1 MLAKK
6 LWVSK
11 NFDLGVSNVLL
22 RGLEFSN
29 RFSESPV
36 FAFLHFYN
44 NVVIFNNVFFISA
57 VFASQTFL
65 VKVTQA
71 NRQMMMMTR
80 MMMKMR
86 MMMKTKAG
94 FFFFQNLLNAQSSL
108 CRNGGHSIITE
119 PVAFISIKMKYIF
132 FFPTEDEKMEI
143 IDHTETN
150 LVALR
155 RTIYLTIQS
164 RYCMSQNLIPI

>member
-6 LWVSK
+6 LWVSE
-11 NFDLGVSNVLL
+11 NFDRGVSNVLL
-22 RGLEFSN
+22 QGLEFSN
-29 RFSESPV
+29 GFSESPV

-44 NVVIFNNVFFISA
+44 DIILFNDFFLISA

-65 VKVTQA
+65 VKVTRV

-94 FFFFQNLLNAQSSL
+94 FFCFQNLLNAQSSL
-108 CRNGGHSIITE
+108 CRNSGHSIITE
-119 PVAFISIKMKYIF
+119 LVAFISNKMKYIF
-132 FFPTEDEKMEI
+132 FFSTEDEKMEI

>member
-1 MLAKK
+1 M
-6 LWVSK
+6 
-11 NFDLGVSNVLL
+11 
-22 RGLEFSN
+22 
-29 RFSESPV
+29 
-36 FAFLHFYN
+36 
-44 NVVIFNNVFFISA
+44 
-57 VFASQTFL
+57 
-65 VKVTQA
+65 KVTQA

-94 FFFFQNLLNAQSSL
+94 FFFQNLLNAQSSL
-108 CRNGGHSIITE
+108 RRNGGHSVITE
-119 PVAFISIKMKYIF
+119 LVAFISNKMKYIF